1 MFPND
6 SRSVNAKNFIGGASV
21 GSMGRV
27 VAFLLLTI
35 LAIQFQD
42 SHGYAETNYPDNE
55 FNQKPCAQKSYTV
68 RFEGPICVPEGKDGF
83 TPDSNTNCVEKLK
96 NECPEFNQATCMWYE
111 FKVNNCSLSFP
122 TCRLR
127 YYAKG
132 SHAKFHK
139 FTWMEIYYVNQF
151 GTADSDRSMF
161 TILELHRF
169 IKDNSSFP
177 YPQKDFPAEEGGVP
191 DPNGVAGLK
200 WAPYQN
206 SSNLT
211 FPGERLCKGGQD
223 DGRFCV
229 DKVAPLFSRLY
240 EEGALG
246 GPGFKGATT
255 ISRCGPYLVDGP
267 GGIKS
272 PAVCRVGMVRA
283 APKPYNKFEQQVV
296 EGQAYF
302 DGAKKQLVVRFAV
315 LGGNVDYPDY
325 RKGH

>member
-1 MFPND
+1 MAPLIVSLD

-96 NECPEFNQATCMWYE
+96 NECPEFNQATCMWY
-111 FKVNNCSLSFP
+111 
-122 TCRLR
+122 
-127 YYAKG
+127 YAKG

-151 GTADSDRSMF
+151 GTADSDR
-161 TILELHRF
+161 I
-169 IKDNSSFP
+169 
-177 YPQKDFPAEEGGVP
+177 P